1 MRYFIEL
8 SYNGTNFHGW
18 QIQPNAVTVQSVLN
32 SCLSILLKEEI
43 SCVGAGRTDTGVHA
57 KQMIAHFDYDKVF
70 NIQELVLKLNAFLPN
85 DIAIHSIRKVNS
97 DAHARF
103 DAKKR
108 SYIYKITS
116 SKNVFEFDRSYFYK
130 NYLDL
135 ELMNAACLIMMNYSD
150 FESFSKTNSDVKTF
164 ICSITEAVWIKS
176 KYCIQFKISAD
187 RFLRNMVRAIVGTMI
202 HIGTKKISLKEFEKI
217 IQSKDRSLAG
227 PSAPSRGLYLT
238 QIQYNNS
245 IFEDV

>member
-108 SYIYKITS
+108 TYIYKITS

-176 KYCIQFKISAD
+176 KNCIQFKISAD

-202 HIGTKKISLKEFEKI
+202 HIGTKKTSLKEFEKI

-227 PSAPSRGLYLT
+227 PSAPPRGLYLT